1 MCVTKMSYICS
12 ILIDSMS
19 QMAEWLSGKNLGC
32 RFEVAGS
39 NPAFCTFFF
48 QCAVDNLGIANFC
61 NTYL

>member
-19 QMAEWLSGKNLGC
+19 QMAEWLSGTDLGC

-39 NPAFCTFFF
+39 NPSSCTFFF
-48 QCAVDNLGIANFC
+48 QCAVDNLGMANFC